1 MNLSVQF
8 ETMIAMIVMGWIFGA
23 LLDTYQRFLQR
34 PTRSR
39 WITFISDVIFW
50 CLYAGFLF
58 YSLYKINYG
67 EIRVYVFLA
76 ALCGFAAYQALF
88 KSIYLKILEWII
100 LFFTK
105 ISILIKK
112 TIYFL
117 LIWPVVILCKWMINC
132 ISLMGTGVITL
143 AKMCLH
149 LLLFIGKVIFFP
161 VGLILKLLPL
171 RIRNKIADINKK
183 IAGVF
188 LLTKNQLINITKRWN
203 K

>member
-1 MNLSVQF
+1 MNLTVQF
-8 ETMIAMIVMGWIFGA
+8 ETMMAMIVMGFIFGA

-34 PTRSR
+34 STRPR
-39 WITFISDVIFW
+39 WMTFISDMIFW
-50 CLYAGFLF
+50 CLYAGLLF
-58 YSLYKINYG
+58 YSLYRINYG

-76 ALCGFAAYQALF
+76 VLCGFAAYQALF
-88 KSIYLKILEWII
+88 KSIYLKALEWVIVF
-100 LFFTK
+100 LFNVFM
-105 ISILIKK
+105 LIKK
-112 TIYFL
+112 TIYY
-117 LIWPVVILCKWMINC
+117 LIIFPVVILCQWVIKC
-132 ISLMGTGVITL
+132 LCLLGKGLMTL

-161 VGLILKLLPL
+161 VRLIFKLLPL

-188 LLTKNQLINITKRWN
+188 LYTKNQLINIAKRWN

>member
-1 MNLSVQF
+1 MTLSVQF
-8 ETMIAMIVMGWIFGA
+8 ETLIAMIVMGLIFGA

-39 WITFISDVIFW
+39 WISFISDVIFW
-50 CLYAGFLF
+50 CLYAGVLF

-76 ALCGFAAYQALF
+76 VLCGFAAYQALF
-88 KSIYLKILEWII
+88 KFIYLKILEWII
-100 LFFTK
+100 AFFTK
-105 ISILIKK
+105 VFFLIKK

-117 LIWPVVILCKWMINC
+117 FIWPVIILFKWTMKC
-132 ISLMGTGVITL
+132 ISLIGKAVMAL
-143 AKMCLH
+143 AKMCLR
-149 LLLFIGKVIFFP
+149 LLLWIGKVILFP

-171 RIRNKIADINKK
+171 RIRNQIGDITKK
-183 IAGVF
+183 VAGVF
-188 LLTKNQLINITKRWN
+188 LLIKNQLINISKRWN